1 MEGAAGG
8 GALTRA
14 QALSNTAAAIE
25 TSAAT
30 VHAGRMIRCLIGK
43 SFLGLSAHC
52 VFATIVYQQDA
63 IGFKET
69 KNLEKALGFD
79 ACWIHRTR
87 LYSHTFLL
95 SHQCLIE
102 RIGMPELHFDPL
114 DLTPLRPVL
123 QRHAPLG
130 RSGLLPALLDAQA
143 LYGYI
148 SPPVAAEI
156 AQTFNTPLADV
167 HGVIEFYALLYNE
180 PVGRTVLRVCTDP
193 SCALRGGDAV
203 LAAACALAGVEVGE
217 TSADGAVT
225 VERSPC
231 LGHCNSGVS
240 VNVSFGRPQRNITF
254 AHVTPDT
261 VEELL
266 DGRGR
271 TTADF
276 WSEDYVGGDL
286 SIVTPL
292 CGRGRRTRLL
302 EYEAVGG
309 MQALRKV
316 LTTMQPAEV
325 IEAMHQADL
334 LGRGGAAFP
343 TWAKWDGASRAPG
356 QPKYFVVNADE
367 SEPGTFKDRVLLEGD
382 PCRVLEGAIIG
393 AYSIGASRIY
403 IYIRGEY
410 PLAIER
416 VEAALHEL
424 RGAGYLGANILGS
437 GFSIDAEIRSG
448 AGAYICGEETALF
461 ESIEGKRGFPRV
473 KPPFPTTHGLFG
485 KPTAI
490 NNVETLA
497 QAPYILIHGP
507 DAFQRLGTAE
517 STGPKLLCVSGD
529 VVRPGLYEIGFGAT
543 LRHLIENLAGGV
555 VGGKLQ
561 AMLIG
566 GAAGAFATPAELDTP
581 ITFQGLR
588 DAGLTL
594 GSGAIM
600 VFNDKR
606 DLRDILRRLARFF
619 AHESCG
625 KCYPCQLGTQRQYE
639 ILERLAAGR
648 PLPGDVGRLRDVGWT
663 MTDASLCGLGQ
674 TAAAAVFSAMKR
686 WPELFESGEA
696 R

>member
-1 MEGAAGG
+1 MSELA
-8 GALTRA
+8 
-14 QALSNTAAAIE
+14 
-25 TSAAT
+25 
-30 VHAGRMIRCLIGK
+30 V
-43 SFLGLSAHC
+43 
-52 VFATIVYQQDA
+52 DA
-63 IGFKET
+63 I
-69 KNLEKALGFD
+69 
-79 ACWIHRTR
+79 
-87 LYSHTFLL
+87 
-95 SHQCLIE
+95 
-102 RIGMPELHFDPL
+102 
-114 DLTPLRPVL
+114 DLTPLHTLLAAHAGQGRSALLPVL
-123 QRHAPLG
+123 LT
-130 RSGLLPALLDAQA
+130 AQTH
-143 LYGYI
+143 YGYLP
-148 SPPVAAEI
+148 PPVTAEI
-156 AQTFNTPLADV
+156 ARALSVPLADI
-167 HGVIEFYALLYNE
+167 HGVIEFYALLYNA

-193 SCALRGGDAV
+193 ACALRGGEAV
-203 LAAACALAGVEVGE
+203 LEAACRLAGAAEGE

-240 VNVSFGRPQRNITF
+240 VNVSSEQPVRNKTY
-254 AHVTPDT
+254 AHVAPDT
-261 VEELL
+261 VADLFA
-266 DGRGR
+266 GHGR

-292 CGRGRRTRLL
+292 CGRGRRTRLV

-309 MQALRKV
+309 MQALRKA
-316 LTTMQPAEV
+316 LTTLTPAQV
-325 IEAMHQADL
+325 IEAMHQSDL

-343 TWAKWDGASRAPG
+343 TWAKWDGAAKAPG
-356 QPKYFVVNADE
+356 SPKYFVVNADE
-367 SEPGTFKDRVLLEGD
+367 SEPGTFKDRILLEGD
-382 PCRVLEGAIIG
+382 PCRVLEGALIG
-393 AYSIGASRIY
+393 AYAIGASRIY

-416 VEAALHEL
+416 VDAALAEL
-424 RGAGYLGANILGS
+424 RAAGYLGDDILGS
-437 GFSIDAEIRSG
+437 GYSVDAEIRSG

-485 KPTAI
+485 KPTVI

-497 QAPYILIHGP
+497 QAPYILIHGA
-507 DAFQRLGTAE
+507 DAFHHLGTAE

-555 VGGKLQ
+555 LGGKLQ
-561 AMLIG
+561 ALLVG

-588 DAGLTL
+588 AAGLTL

-600 VFNDKR
+600 VFNDTR
-606 DLRDILRRLARFF
+606 NLRDILRRLARFF

-639 ILERLAAGR
+639 ILTRVAQGN
-648 PLPGDVGRLRDVGWT
+648 PLPGDVIRLQDVGWT
-663 MTDASLCGLGQ
+663 MSDASLCGLGQ
-674 TAAAAVFSAMKR
+674 TAAAAVFSAMQR
-686 WPELFESGEA
+686 WPELFENGNAS
-696 R
+696 